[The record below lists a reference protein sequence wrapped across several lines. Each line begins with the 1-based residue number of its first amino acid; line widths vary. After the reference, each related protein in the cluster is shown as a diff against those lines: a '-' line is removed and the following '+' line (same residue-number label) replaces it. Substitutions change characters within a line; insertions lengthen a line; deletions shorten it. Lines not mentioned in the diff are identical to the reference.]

1 MKVLGISGKERHA
14 AAAVSIDGAVAA
26 AAAEESFARVR
37 HIGYRHTGGYPLSAI
52 DACLTRASLT
62 CAEIDRVI
70 VVDDERSGEDD
81 PRHDSSE
88 EAGRLFAGVADETLE
103 RELRTRPHESV
114 VPALADAR
122 QLTAVCQDEDL
133 LVIVLGAEAGESAIV
148 ERRGSRLT
156 PLPGAHRLFCAIR
169 RMADALGLGAS
180 ARYNAIESLG
190 ALSGGQHS
198 PLFKRAIT
206 WEPDRGFVLNDEE
219 LERVIVPLRESVATF
234 ASDTSLNMRLQQDRR
249 ALAATFVAR
258 VGEAVIDMAGQMA
271 ARAGV
276 ARVGLT
282 GSLLSS
288 RGLVTGLARALGDAA
303 VVAAVPGAG
312 GRAIGAALDGGVA
325 PAAHLRSLALG
336 PDFSE
341 QDIKLALE
349 NCRLDYLYESDWSR
363 LLARISRMLSHG
375 SVVGWFQGPM
385 GFGPRPADT
394 RGILCDPA
402 NRYAR
407 ENINRFLR
415 CASIDDPLPVSMT
428 ATAMIDCL
436 DAPGASR
443 FVTLDAPVKGE
454 WRDRLRASLDQ
465 RQAIP
470 VQMVTED
477 QSPTLFRLLE
487 LHRERSGVPGL
498 INTPLCGMNE
508 PTACTPRDA
517 VRTVFSSAID
527 ALVIGRFLLM
537 KDYWLLRSTVDA

>member
-14 AAAVSIDGAVAA
+14 AAAVSIDGAVIA

-62 CAEIDRVI
+62 HAEIDRVI
-70 VVDDERSGEDD
+70 VVDDERSREDD
-81 PRHDSSE
+81 PHDDSST
-88 EAGRLFAGVADETLE
+88 EASGLFAGASDETLE

-122 QLTAVCQDEDL
+122 QLTAVCKDEDL
-133 LVIVLGAEAGESAIV
+133 LVIVLGPEGGESAIF
-148 ERRGSRLT
+148 ERRGARLI
-156 PLPGAHRLFCAIR
+156 PLPGAHRLSCAIR
-169 RMADALGLGAS
+169 RMADALGFGVS
-180 ARYNAIESLG
+180 PRYDAIEHLG
-190 ALSGGQHS
+190 ALWDGAPS
-198 PLFKRAIT
+198 LVFERAIT
-206 WEPDRGFVLNDEE
+206 WQSDRGLVLNDE
-219 LERVIVPLRESVATF
+219 LFDRAIAPLRANAATL
-234 ASDTSLNMRLQQDRR
+234 AADAALNVRVQQDRQ
-249 ALAATFVAR
+249 ALAASFCACVSA
-258 VGEAVIDMAGQMA
+258 AVIDMAAQMA

-288 RGLVTGLARALGDAA
+288 RGLVTGLAKALGDAA
-303 VVAAVPGAG
+303 VVAAVPEAA

-325 PAAHLRSLALG
+325 PALLRSLALG

-341 QDIKLALE
+341 QDIKLALD
-349 NCRLDYLYESDWSR
+349 NCRLDYLYEPDWSR

-375 SVVGWFQGPM
+375 SVVAWFQGPM
-385 GFGPRPADT
+385 GFGPRSAGT

-415 CASIDDPLPVSMT
+415 HASIDDPLPVSMT
-428 ATAMIDCL
+428 ATAMRDCL
-436 DAPGASR
+436 EAPGASP
-443 FVTLDAPVKGE
+443 FVMLEAPVKGE

-477 QSPTLFRLLE
+477 QSPALFRLLE
-487 LHRERSGVPGL
+487 MHRERSGVPGL

-508 PTACTPRDA
+508 PAACTPRDA

-537 KDYWLLRSTVDA
+537 KDYWLLRSTVDS

>member
-1 MKVLGISGKERHA
+1 MNVLGICGKECHA
-14 AAAVSIDGAVAA
+14 AAAVSIDGVVAA

-52 DACLTRASLT
+52 AACLTRAGLT
-62 CAEIDRVI
+62 AAEIDRLI
-70 VVDDERSGEDD
+70 VVDDERAGTND
-81 PRHDSSE
+81 PRHDSSAA
-88 EAGRLFAGVADETLE
+88 AGRLLVGANETLE
-103 RELRTRPHESV
+103 HELRTRPHEWV

-133 LVIVLGAEAGESAIV
+133 RVIVLGAEAGESAIF
-148 ERRGSRLT
+148 ERRGARLT

-169 RMADALGLGAS
+169 RIADALGLGAS
-180 ARYNAIESLG
+180 ARYNAIERLG
-190 ALSGGQHS
+190 TLSSGQDSALSE
-198 PLFKRAIT
+198 RVIT
-206 WEPDRGFVLNDEE
+206 WEPEHGFVLNDEE
-219 LERVIVPLRESVATF
+219 LERVIVPLQERATAF
-234 ASDTSLNMRLQQDRR
+234 ASDTSLNMRLQEERR
-249 ALAATFVAR
+249 ALAATFSAR
-258 VGEAVIDMAGQMA
+258 VTGAVIDMAGDLA
-271 ARAGV
+271 ARAGL

-288 RGLVTGLARALGDAA
+288 RGLATGLARALGDAA
-303 VVAAVPGAG
+303 VVAAVPDAG
-312 GRAIGAALDGGVA
+312 GRAIGAALVDGDMAAA
-325 PAAHLRSLALG
+325 PLPSLALG
-336 PDFSE
+336 PEFSE
-341 QDIKLALE
+341 KDIKLALE
-349 NCRLDYLYESDWSR
+349 NCRLDYVYEPDWSR

-375 SVVGWFQGPM
+375 SVVGWFQGPL

-415 CASIDDPLPVSMT
+415 QASIDEPLPVSMT
-428 ATAMIDCL
+428 ATAMRDCL
-436 DAPGASR
+436 ETPATSR
-443 FVTLDAPVKGE
+443 FVTLDAPVKEE

-487 LHRERSGVPGL
+487 IHRERSGVPGL
-498 INTPLCGMNE
+498 INTRLCGMNE

-537 KDYWLLRSTVDA
+537 KDYWLLRSTADA